1 MSTRP
6 PRPERKP
13 ILDALPWSADFGPH
27 ICARCYGAGW
37 MVDRSGDGGGQLVAC
52 TSCDKIAGRLIARCW
67 RVGSMNIADPN
78 PPTLPGFT
86 AYTPEAGDVIAAGAA
101 FLRERFGWLTLHG
114 GTGTGKSHAVE
125 AIARYLLATNVP
137 TVYITS
143 TALWEYLG
151 GVPRGEHDDV
161 DYAERFRWFCEL
173 PGLAIDELNLEK
185 STDFVFKTRR
195 NLLNQRYRAGM
206 QGQSVTVLA
215 SNDAPDRWQD
225 SAVADRALDSR
236 FMSVF
241 TGTKSYRQVIRE
253 REMNG

>member
-1 MSTRP
+1 MNTR
-6 PRPERKP
+6 RPERKP
-13 ILDALPWSADFGPH
+13 LLARLPWTDDYGPH
-27 ICARCYGAGW
+27 VCPRCYGAGW

-52 TSCDKIAGRLIARCW
+52 TSCDKIAGRLISRCW
-67 RVGSMNIADPN
+67 KVSSMDIAVADP
-78 PPTLPGFT
+78 PRMATFT
-86 AYTPEAGDVIAAGAA
+86 PYTPEAEQVIEAAGT
-101 FLRERFGWLTLHG
+101 FIRGRFGWLTLHG
-114 GTGTGKSHAVE
+114 GTGTGKSHALE
-125 AIARYLLATNVP
+125 AIARYLLATSVP

-161 DYAERFRWFCEL
+161 DYGERFRFFAEM
-173 PGLAIDELNLEK
+173 PGLALDELNLER

-195 NLLNQRYRAGM
+195 NLFDARYRAALAT
-206 QGQSVTVLA
+206 QSVTVLA
-215 SNDAPDRWQD
+215 SNDAPADWQD

-241 TGTKSYRQVIRE
+241 TGTKSYRQVKRE